1 MLHLLLVSTQMKTP
15 KVALS
20 DSTKEL
26 ISLKV
31 QNSPQLNLSSKE
43 ETILCNHCKRT
54 ASNGVRCL
62 GMCVADND
70 YWNNSNVMKKI
81 IYKSRQMIFIHKQI
95 R

>member
-15 KVALS
+15 RMALF
-20 DSTKEL
+20 DLKQEL

-31 QNSPQLNLSSKE
+31 QTNSKINLTSKKDP
-43 ETILCNHCKRT
+43 ILCNHCKRT

-70 YWNNSNVMKKI
+70 Y
-81 IYKSRQMIFIHKQI
+81 
-95 R
+95 